1 MPVKSK
7 SQFRLF
13 KAAENN
19 PKVAKKLGMSQSK
32 AAEMTEANVGK
43 KSYSK
48 LPKKMADGGM
58 TDDMPDQAAAP
69 APAPVQAAATP
80 APAPTPSPAPQ
91 NAPAAASA
99 PAPAP
104 SGPSSMDYLGKM
116 KREMSAPKPMRKP
129 MPQKPVMPPPMKPAP
144 KPIPVKPPIQAKPVG
159 KPIAKKGEEKLRSG
173 EIRMYKHGGAVTSK
187 VSTAQKGKKSKS
199 GW

>member
-1 MPVKSK
+1 MPLIKSK
-7 SQFRLF
+7 SDKAF
-13 KAAENN
+13 KQNIKAEIAAGK
-19 PKVAKKLGMSQSK
+19 PQKQAVAIAYDVKRRAG
-32 AAEMTEANVGK
+32 
-43 KSYSK
+43 
-48 LPKKMADGGM
+48 KKMADGGM

-69 APAPVQAAATP
+69 APAPVQAAPMP